1 MMDTTTSAITVV
13 GLGPGRWADL
23 TVEAFE
29 TLMAAQRL
37 ICRTTRHPTVDALRE
52 RRPDLVIESF
62 DDLYETMPSFAE
74 LYPTMAR
81 MLLERAAALPA
92 GESLLYATPGH
103 PLMGEESVR
112 ILRQQAE
119 AQGVGVRVIGG
130 LSFVEPVC
138 AALDLNPLERDLQLL
153 DATALLS
160 LPAEALMGALLPTK
174 PALIAQVYNRR
185 LASGVKLALS
195 ELYPEDWE
203 VTLAHS
209 AGLPGS
215 ERIRRI
221 PLFELDRDDSP
232 DHLTTLYLPP
242 LPPLAATRSPEGL
255 RYIVMRL
262 RAPDGCPWDRE
273 QTHQSLR
280 RYVLE
285 EAYEVAEAIDELDG
299 TPESADKLADEL
311 GDLLLQV
318 YLHAEVANQEDAFHL
333 GDVYQYVSEKLI
345 RRHPHV
351 FGDVVVRDSAHVL
364 RNWDV
369 IKRQERI
376 ARGEVVEQE
385 SALRGIPRSA
395 PALYQAYELSKKAG
409 KVGFRFSEPDDALQ
423 KVVEEAREFAEAMH
437 ARQAAQAAQGE
448 ANEAPTSAE
457 HAELGDALFALAAL
471 GQGLGIRA
479 EDALEQA
486 NARFRQRFEMVE
498 ALARTRGQALDTL
511 DSAGWLAL
519 WAEAKAAQSAEA

>member
-1 MMDTTTSAITVV
+1 MSDTRVITVV
-13 GLGPGRWADL
+13 GLGPGRWDDL

-29 TLMAAQRL
+29 ILMAARRL

-52 RRPDLVIESF
+52 RRPDLVVESF
-62 DDLYETMPSFAE
+62 DALYDTIPTFAE

-81 MLLERAAALPA
+81 VLLDRAAALPA

-112 ILRQQAE
+112 ILRQE
-119 AQGVGVRVIGG
+119 AAARGVEVRIVAG
-130 LSFVEPVC
+130 LSFVETVC
-138 AALDLNPLERDLQLL
+138 AALDLNPLEHDLQLL
-153 DATALLS
+153 DATALTS
-160 LPAEALMGALLPTK
+160 LPTEAVMGALQPTK

-203 VTLAHS
+203 VTLVQS
-209 AGLPGS
+209 AGLPEQ
-215 ERIRRI
+215 ERILRL
-221 PLFELDRDDSP
+221 PLYELDRDDSP

-242 LPPLAATRSPEGL
+242 LSPLAAMRSPEGL

-299 TPESADKLADEL
+299 TPETADKLADEL

-333 GDVYQYVSEKLI
+333 GDVYQFVSEKLI

-351 FGDVVVRDSAHVL
+351 FGDVAVRDAEHVVR
-364 RNWDV
+364 NWEA
-369 IKRQERI
+369 IKRQERA
-376 ARGEVVEQE
+376 ARGEVVADE
-385 SALRGIPRSA
+385 SALRGIPKSA
-395 PALYQAYELSKKAG
+395 PALYQAFELSKKAS
-409 KVGFRFSEPDDALQ
+409 KVGFRFRDTDEALQ
-423 KVVEEAREFAEAMH
+423 KVMEEAREFAAETQR
-437 ARQAAQAAQGE
+437 RQTAGDV
-448 ANEAPTSAE
+448 APTSAE
-457 HAELGDALFALAAL
+457 RAELGDLLFAVAAL
-471 GQGLGIRA
+471 AQRLDIRP

-486 NARFRQRFEMVE
+486 NARFRRRFEVME
-498 ALARTRGQALDTL
+498 ALARTRGHALDAL
-511 DSAGWLAL
+511 DSDGWLAL
-519 WAEAKAAQSAEA
+519 WAEAKTLSQPPA